1 MGSFIEE
8 ILKSATSGKADNGG
22 LGSIIEMATGK
33 KGGLGEVL
41 GQVTEGKLPGGLGEV
56 LGQVTG
62 TQEKSVKEKAQKPTQ
77 KEIAQEEAAIDMGGL
92 GSILGQLGLG
102 SGKLDLSNIGDMA
115 KSVISVIGLAQ
126 GALGGKK

>member
-1 MGSFIEE
+1 MGSFLEE
-8 ILKSATSGKADNGG
+8 ILKGATSGKSDNGG

-33 KGGLGEVL
+33 KGGLGDVL

-62 TQEKSVKEKAQKPTQ
+62 AQKPAAKGKTQ
-77 KEIAQEEAAIDMGGL
+77 KEVAQEEAAIDMGGL
-92 GSILGQLGLG
+92 GDILGKLGG
-102 SGKLDLSNIGDMA
+102 GKLDLSNIGDMA

>member
-1 MGSFIEE
+1 M
-8 ILKSATSGKADNGG
+8 
-22 LGSIIEMATGK
+22 
-33 KGGLGEVL
+33 L

-62 TQEKSVKEKAQKPTQ
+62 AQEKSVKEKAQKPTQ

-102 SGKLDLSNIGDMA
+102 GGKLDLSNIGDMA

>member
-1 MGSFIEE
+1 MGSFLEE
-8 ILKSATSGKADNGG
+8 ILKSATSGKSDNGG

-33 KGGLGEVL
+33 KGGLGDVL

-62 TQEKSVKEKAQKPTQ
+62 AQKPAAKGKTQ
-77 KEIAQEEAAIDMGGL
+77 KEVAQEEAAIDMGGL
-92 GSILGQLGLG
+92 GDILGKLGG
-102 SGKLDLSNIGDMA
+102 GKLDLGNIGDMA

-126 GALGGKK
+126 GALGGGKK